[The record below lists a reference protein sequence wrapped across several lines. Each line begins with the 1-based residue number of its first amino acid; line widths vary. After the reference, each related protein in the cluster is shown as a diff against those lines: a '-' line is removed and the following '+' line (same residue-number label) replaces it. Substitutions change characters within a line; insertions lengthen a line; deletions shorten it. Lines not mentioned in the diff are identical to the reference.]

1 MIRCA
6 TQAACRRAGAKRVRG
21 MRIQVRDGG
30 EFSCE
35 VTGFHGYEQEILSL
49 RNANRDEP
57 ETLAYLDWR
66 YRRSADSPEPQ
77 VFWLLTPERQ
87 RIGMASVVFRPYWSN
102 NTRVQTAVVGDISL
116 DTRWRGRGLGQ
127 ALLRFMTEY
136 LDVHFP
142 QQPAFVIPTEAA
154 RRALS
159 KVGWVTSGTL
169 VQTWSI
175 YDLAARTP
183 AHLRAM
189 LTLFVQR
196 ALAAP
201 DLVTLR
207 VTLDQRH
214 PCRTHLRTLG
224 FIARR
229 HDAVFQVHSH
239 SGTAERLAWC
249 VTQGD
254 KDT

>member
-1 MIRCA
+1 SCTGTRRAQQAWGARRAHGSRRDSLSSRCARRTCGSTVPCMIRCA
-6 TQAACRRAGAKRVRG
+6 TQAACRRTGAKRVRG

-35 VTGFHGYEQEILSL
+35 VTGFHGYEQ
-49 RNANRDEP
+49 

-136 LDVHFP
+136 
-142 QQPAFVIPTEAA
+142 
-154 RRALS
+154 
-159 KVGWVTSGTL
+159 
-169 VQTWSI
+169 
-175 YDLAARTP
+175 
-183 AHLRAM
+183 
-189 LTLFVQR
+189 
-196 ALAAP
+196 
-201 DLVTLR
+201 
-207 VTLDQRH
+207 
-214 PCRTHLRTLG
+214 
-224 FIARR
+224 
-229 HDAVFQVHSH
+229 
-239 SGTAERLAWC
+239 
-249 VTQGD
+249 
-254 KDT
+254 